1 MKKMLMMMLVLASAV
16 AFGGNLCTWTGGS
29 TTAPN
34 DWTDADN
41 WEGGVKPVA
50 GNGDTV
56 VIPNEMAATLNA
68 SDTASCQLVAEG
80 GLALIKMM
88 GRPGDRGVTKTGTL
102 IVNVDENDVGL
113 TIHCKTLGYRT
124 ADAANADASSGL
136 VIKRGAGGL
145 RLHPKSAGGDYYTS
159 FTVEEGDLY
168 LPQEVTAASNYRTL
182 CVSNNAVLHI
192 PATTGK
198 KYQVAVINLEGSGTL
213 TNSHANGYT
222 DIQIHVTGDCEFS
235 GKLTNLRLFAKSGNL
250 RLTGTEST
258 MTSMPTA
265 DYNYGE
271 GPSGNGILG
280 VKKFGMKGE
289 PSSVGVGNGVVFGQV
304 GGVIRYIGEADE
316 TTDKYLYWQ
325 YPKTQMNFID
335 GGPHGGLKFSE
346 DSAWADWTSGD
357 TYKGMKSLGLCGEGL
372 AGTNEMAG
380 AIAAVEKDGNTCRMH
395 LTKRGAG
402 IWRIRDHET
411 RDGIGGITVEEG
423 TLQFDSLA
431 DRGVMCALG
440 TAVDCHTNYWGEYD
454 ANAKVDYAF
463 AAGTATTEGC
473 FEYTG
478 TANAWTATRPMVLNG
493 DVRFRND
500 GAAAFRFANVTPK
513 TTGGKKLTLDGAG
526 TGENVIADVIDTA
539 AAPISIVKEG
549 AGSWTLANTNDTL
562 HGAVEVKAGT
572 LKLRSPAGKYT
583 WYLWTPKGVVY
594 PDGGEGS
601 DNKPAHLNSMEFLL
615 YRTNDYVRVNKGLTV
630 CSDYAQIQPG
640 QAAYLDHKKH
650 GGSLA
655 NLFDGANTTAWNTT
669 VDSKMPRVEDPETW
683 SRVVMRLAE
692 DVPEVAGYD
701 FGCSY
706 GVQQSGLD
714 GRYDMFGCD
723 VLAWTLEGSV
733 DGIHWNLLHK
743 IDNSL
748 DRDCGMPVGLYGNR
762 LYKTQSNQ
770 AALLLCSTNSQQIV
784 GHSSSTVNPL
794 AHVTSVKV
802 AKGATLV
809 AEGAPMEVKGL
820 VIDAVDAGTLDNF
833 TFAEEGTLD
842 VLNLPKGG
850 SVELPLEFANV
861 PAEEIAKL
869 ANWSLTIG
877 GEVKSSKSI
886 AIRNGK
892 VCIDS
897 SGLMLIFR

>member
-1 MKKMLMMMLVLASAV
+1 MKKVLVVMLALASAV
-16 AFGGNLCTWTGGS
+16 AFGGNVCTWTGGS
-29 TTAPN
+29 TAAPN

-56 VIPNEMAATLNA
+56 VIPNEKTATLNA

-88 GRPGDRGVTKTGTL
+88 GRPGDKGVKKTGAL
-102 IVNVDENDVGL
+102 IVNVGENDADL

-124 ADAANADASSGL
+124 AEAANADASSGL

-145 RLHPKSAGGDYYTS
+145 RLHPESAGSDYYTS

-168 LPQEVTAASNYRTL
+168 LPQEIKANSNFRTL
-182 CVSNNAVLHI
+182 CVSNNAALHI

-198 KYQVAVINLEGSGTL
+198 KYQVNIINLEGAGTV

-222 DIQIHVTGDCEFS
+222 DIQVLVSGDCEFS
-235 GKLTNLRLFAKSGNL
+235 GKLANLRLYAKGGNL
-250 RLTGTEST
+250 RLTGTAST

-265 DYNYGE
+265 DYNYSA
-271 GPSGNGILG
+271 GPFSSGILG
-280 VKKFGMKGE
+280 IRKFGMRGE
-289 PSSVGVGNGVVFGQV
+289 PSSVGVGNGVVFGQI
-304 GGVIRYIGEADE
+304 GRVIRYIGDEDE
-316 TTDKYLYWQ
+316 TTDKYIYWQ
-325 YPKTQMNFID
+325 YPKTQMNFLD
-335 GGPHGGLKFSE
+335 GGPHGGIRFSA
-346 DSAWADWTSGD
+346 DSAWADWTNND
-357 TYKGMKSLGLCGEGL
+357 ADRGMKSLGLCGEGL

-380 AIAAVEKDGNTCRMH
+380 AIAAVVKNGDTCRMH

-402 IWRIRDHET
+402 IWRFRDHAT

-431 DRGVMCALG
+431 DKGVMCALG
-440 TAVDCHTNYWGEYD
+440 TAVDCHTNYWGDYD

-463 AAGTATTEGC
+463 AAGTAATEGG

-478 TANAWTATRPMVLNG
+478 TTDARSTTRPMVLNG

-513 TTGGKKLTLDGAG
+513 TAGGKKLTLDGAG
-526 TGENVIADVIDTA
+526 AGENVIADVVDTV

-549 AGSWTLANTNDTL
+549 AGTWTLSNTNATL
-562 HGAVEVKAGT
+562 HGAIEVRAGT
-572 LKLRSPAGKYT
+572 LKLCSPAGKYT
-583 WYLWTPKGVVY
+583 WFLWNPKGVVY
-594 PDGGEGS
+594 PDGGTDS
-601 DNKPAHLNSMEFLL
+601 AYKPSSMAAMEFLL
-615 YRTNDYVRVNKGLTV
+615 YRKEDYMRVNGGLSV
-630 CSDYAQIQPG
+630 CADYRTIQPG
-640 QAAYLDHKKH
+640 QVAYFDTKAHA
-650 GGSLA
+650 GALA
-655 NLFDGANTTAWNTT
+655 NLFDGVSTTSWSTT
-669 VDSKMPRVEDPETW
+669 TDGKLPRVDDETTDVK
-683 SRVVMRLAE
+683 VVMRLSA
-692 DVPEVAGYD
+692 DAPEIAGYD
-701 FGCSY
+701 FGCRY
-706 GVQQSGLD
+706 GVQESGLN
-714 GRYDMFGCD
+714 GRYDMFGGD

-733 DGIHWNLLHK
+733 DGIHWDLLHK

-748 DRDCGMPVGLYGNR
+748 DRDCGMPVGLYSCR

-770 AALLLCSTNSQQIV
+770 AALLLCSTNSQQIA
-784 GHSSSTVNPL
+784 GRSSSTVNPL